1 MDKTVFGDKIPSRIL
16 FTKYSSQ
23 SEVLRSGT
31 SMAVQWLRLCAPI
44 AGGVGLTPGQG
55 TKILHATWY
64 SQKFKR

>member
-1 MDKTVFGDKIPSRIL
+1 MDKTVFRNKIPSGIL
-16 FTKYSSQ
+16 FKKYSSQ

-31 SMAVQWLRLCAPI
+31 SMAVQWLRLCTSI
-44 AGGVGLTPGQG
+44 AGGVGLTPDQG